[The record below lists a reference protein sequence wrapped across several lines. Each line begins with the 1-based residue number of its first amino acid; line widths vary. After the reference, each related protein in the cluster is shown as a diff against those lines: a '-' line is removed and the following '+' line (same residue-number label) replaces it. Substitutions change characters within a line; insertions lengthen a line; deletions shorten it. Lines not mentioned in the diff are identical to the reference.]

1 MKGFTL
7 IELLVV
13 VLIIGILAAI
23 ALPQYK
29 RAVQKAYWAEMV
41 TVANALWKAEEAYYL
56 ANGHYTRLVDD
67 LVVDIP
73 WEHNTPASGN
83 TLNSYSYFT
92 SPNGR
97 LIVSLGDYSSWVVD
111 GNASSGG
118 QGVWGRWADGKGGP
132 GAELFIYGMN
142 ASRGYQGE
150 LQCRAKS
157 DNGHAFC
164 KSLGGKILHPGSFP
178 NAYAI
183 NK

>member
-41 TVANALWKAEEAYYL
+41 TIANALWKAEEVYYL
-56 ANGHYTRLVDD
+56 ANGHYTRLVDELD
-67 LVVDIP
+67 VDIP
-73 WEHNTPASGN
+73 WEHNTPAGGN
-83 TLNSYSYFT
+83 TLNSFSHVT

-97 LIVSLGDYSSWVVD
+97 LRVSLGDYGGYVSGGSPQ
-111 GNASSGG
+111 SGG
-118 QGVWGRWADGKGGP
+118 QGVHGFWLTGKGGP
-132 GAELFIYGMN
+132 GAELFIYGMH
-142 ASRGYQGE
+142 ASRGYEGE
-150 LQCRAKS
+150 LQCRATTE
-157 DNGHAFC
+157 NGHGFC
-164 KSLGGKILHPGSFP
+164 KSLGGRLLHTNFPG
-178 NAYAI
+178 AYTL